1 LKSAETALKVL
12 REFTKLKMETQLKA
26 TRDATAARMRSE
38 LAAWNLEVNNL
49 KKLEAQKVKCV
60 ILAPQDGMVIYANE
74 RDRRSSSSEATIQ
87 EGAAVR
93 ERQSIIKLPDLGR
106 MQVKAK
112 IHETKVEMLRIGM
125 PARIN
130 VQDRIYKGKVVAV
143 ANQPEP
149 GSWFS
154 SSVKE
159 YAATVAI
166 EGEISNL
173 KPGMTAEV
181 EIFVADIPNAL
192 TVNVSAVVEQGGGK
206 FYVWVVTKEGDL
218 ERRPVLVGRTNEN
231 VIEIK
236 DGVVEGEEVVL
247 NPRAVVEEAREEETP
262 DESES
267 DKNVPDG
274 IPTGPDAGTPQG
286 KPAGDGT
293 PKFSDYDTDKDGK
306 LSKEEAPERMQQS
319 FDRADADKD
328 GFISLSEWAAHQNR
342 RKQAQQGGGPG
353 GPPGAG
359 GPGGPPGGRGP
370 GAAAGS
376 KTE

>member
-1 LKSAETALKVL
+1 
-12 REFTKLKMETQLKA
+12 
-26 TRDATAARMRSE
+26 
-38 LAAWNLEVNNL
+38 
-49 KKLEAQKVKCV
+49 
-60 ILAPQDGMVIYANE
+60 
-74 RDRRSSSSEATIQ
+74 
-87 EGAAVR
+87 
-93 ERQSIIKLPDLGR
+93 
-106 MQVKAK
+106 
-112 IHETKVEMLRIGM
+112 
-125 PARIN
+125 
-130 VQDRIYKGKVVAV
+130 V